1 MSRPQ
6 APLRSWATAGAFHP
20 PVTGARA
27 LLTRS
32 GIHRMCDCV
41 STRQLASSTQRES
54 RWKGVLEASG
64 DAVTLESCS
73 TSSINSSTQIGT
85 ELLTFDEFETRW
97 SLQCYV
103 NVTSHTIIRVW
114 RHRDASCTSETHVRS
129 SRCVWLSCS
138 SNPVLFARRF
148 SLSLRSSFRTS
159 SSSSMRWLLWR
170 KKTTKYLRFSLENNE
185 Q

>member
-64 DAVTLESCS
+64 EAVTLESCS

-97 SLQCYV
+97 SLQCYTTYNTRLTSQGRIMHEWNSRSQFEV
-103 NVTSHTIIRVW
+103 RLTQLFLQSGFVCEKIFTQSSLFLQNLLQLLNALVTLTKKNHKIFKI
-114 RHRDASCTSETHVRS
+114 
-129 SRCVWLSCS
+129 
-138 SNPVLFARRF
+138 F
-148 SLSLRSSFRTS
+148 SG
-159 SSSSMRWLLWR
+159 
-170 KKTTKYLRFSLENNE
+170 K
-185 Q
+185 